1 MARFRSSAA
10 PNISGFSGVGRSGG
24 RIGNFEQINF
34 DPGSTNAGSAANIV
48 NVGQLYG
55 ELSAKSPD
63 YDEIAYTGEKIRH
76 GEQMTALDALGKALN
91 AGITAAGQVEEAN
104 EIAKTYAAQEGA
116 VKKQGAF
123 SLLGSIASAA
133 IPLAFP
139 SDETMKDN
147 IQPIEDA
154 LATLRQ
160 LKPVTFHY
168 KPEYNNSPERMHH
181 GFIAQ
186 EYQTV
191 LPDATYRD
199 ESNGKL
205 CIDTNDLIGLLV
217 RANQQLETRIARLEA
232 KQALTAV

>member
-1 MARFRSSAA
+1 MARFAGSGV
-10 PNISGFSGVGRSGG
+10 PQISGFSGYGRS
-24 RIGNFEQINF
+24 RAPEFTSLNL
-34 DPGSTNAGSAANIV
+34 DPGTTDAASGASVV
-48 NVGQLYG
+48 NVGSIYG
-55 ELSAKSPD
+55 TIRDKSPKYDETANTAQKIRAEEEITGMEASAKMARAGIQAAGT
-63 YDEIAYTGEKIRH
+63 IASAE
-76 GEQMTALDALGKALN
+76 EQAKALR
-91 AGITAAGQVEEAN
+91 
-104 EIAKTYAAQEGA
+104 AQA
-116 VKKQGAF
+116 SATKKGGMF
-123 SLLGSIASAA
+123 SAIGSIASAA
-133 IPLAFP
+133 IPLAF

-154 LATLRQ
+154 LVTLRQ

-168 KPEYNNSPERMHH
+168 KAEYNSSPERMHH

-232 KQALTAV
+232 KEALTAV

>member
-1 MARFRSSAA
+1 MARFAGSAV
-10 PNISGFSGVGRSGG
+10 PQISGFRGYGRSKAVEFTPL
-24 RIGNFEQINF
+24 NL
-34 DPGSTNAGSAANIV
+34 DPETTDAASGASVV
-48 NVGQLYG
+48 NVGSIYG
-55 ELSAKSPD
+55 NIRDKSPK
-63 YDEIAYTGEKIRH
+63 YDEIANTAQKIRAAEEIT
-76 GEQMTALDALGKALN
+76 GMEASAKMARAGIQAAGTIASAEEQAKALR
-91 AGITAAGQVEEAN
+91 AQAD
-104 EIAKTYAAQEGA
+104 AK
-116 VKKQGAF
+116 KKGGLF
-123 SLLGSIASAA
+123 SAIGNIASAA
-133 IPLAFP
+133 IPLVMSG

-160 LKPVTFHY
+160 LRPVTFHY
-168 KPEYNNSPERMHH
+168 KPEYNSSPERMHH

-205 CIDTNDLIGLLV
+205 CIDPIDLIGLLV

>member
-1 MARFRSSAA
+1 MARFAGSAV
-10 PNISGFSGVGRSGG
+10 PQISGFRGYGRSKAVEFTPL
-24 RIGNFEQINF
+24 NL
-34 DPGSTNAGSAANIV
+34 DPETTDAASGASVV
-48 NVGQLYG
+48 NVGSIYG
-55 ELSAKSPD
+55 NIRDKSPK
-63 YDEIAYTGEKIRH
+63 YDEIANTAQKIRAAEEIT
-76 GEQMTALDALGKALN
+76 GMEASAKMAR
-91 AGITAAGQVEEAN
+91 AGIQAAGTIASAEEQAAALRDQAS
-104 EIAKTYAAQEGA
+104 AK
-116 VKKQGAF
+116 KKGGLF
-123 SLLGSIASAA
+123 SAIGSIASAA
-133 IPLAFP
+133 IPLAMA

-160 LKPVTFHY
+160 LRPVTFHY
-168 KPEYNNSPERMHH
+168 KPEYNSSPERMHH

-205 CIDTNDLIGLLV
+205 CIDPIDLIGLLV

-232 KQALTAV
+232 KQVLTAV

>member
-91 AGITAAGQVEEAN
+91 AGITAAGQVAEAK
-104 EIAKTYAAQEGA
+104 EIGETYDAQASSTKKGA
-116 VKKQGAF
+116 VTSFFGN
-123 SLLGSIASAA
+123 IAAAA
-133 IPLAFP
+133 IPLAFS
-139 SDETMKDN
+139 SDETMK
-147 IQPIEDA
+147 
-154 LATLRQ
+154 
-160 LKPVTFHY
+160 
-168 KPEYNNSPERMHH
+168 
-181 GFIAQ
+181 
-186 EYQTV
+186 
-191 LPDATYRD
+191 
-199 ESNGKL
+199 
-205 CIDTNDLIGLLV
+205 
-217 RANQQLETRIARLEA
+217 
-232 KQALTAV
+232 

>member
-1 MARFRSSAA
+1 MARFTGSAV
-10 PNISGFSGVGRSGG
+10 PQISGFNGYGRSKAAKFAPL
-24 RIGNFEQINF
+24 NLE
-34 DPGSTNAGSAANIV
+34 PGTTDAASGASVV
-48 NVGQLYG
+48 NVGAIYKNIRD
-55 ELSAKSPD
+55 KSPK
-63 YDEIAYTGEKIRH
+63 YDEIANTAQKIRANEEIT
-76 GEQMTALDALGKALN
+76 GMEASAKMARAGIQAAGTIASAEEQAAALN
-91 AGITAAGQVEEAN
+91 DQASATRKGGM
-104 EIAKTYAAQEGA
+104 
-116 VKKQGAF
+116 F
-123 SLLGSIASAA
+123 SAIGNIASAA
-133 IPLAFP
+133 IPLALAA

-168 KPEYNNSPERMHH
+168 KAEYSSSPERMHH

>member
-1 MARFRSSAA
+1 MARFAGSAV
-10 PNISGFSGVGRSGG
+10 PQISGFNTLGRS
-24 RIGNFEQINF
+24 RAAEFTPLNI
-34 DPGSTNAGSAANIV
+34 DPGTTNAADGASVV
-48 NVGQLYG
+48 NVGAIYG
-55 ELSAKSPD
+55 QIRDKSPK
-63 YDEIAYTGEKIRH
+63 YDEIATTAEKIRAE
-76 GEQMTALDALGKALN
+76 EQITGMSAAAKMAR
-91 AGITAAGQVEEAN
+91 AGIQAAGHVESAE
-104 EIAKTYAAQEGA
+104 EQAAALRDQA
-116 VKKQGAF
+116 SATKKGGF
-123 SLLGSIASAA
+123 MSMVGSIASAA
-133 IPLAFP
+133 IPLAF

-168 KPEYNNSPERMHH
+168 KAEYNSSPERMHH

>member
-1 MARFRSSAA
+1 MARFAGSQV
-10 PNISGFSGVGRSGG
+10 PQISGFNGYGRSKAVEFAPL
-24 RIGNFEQINF
+24 NL
-34 DPGSTNAGSAANIV
+34 DPGTTDAASGASVV
-48 NVGQLYG
+48 NVGAIYG
-55 ELSAKSPD
+55 NIRDRSPK
-63 YDEIAYTGEKIRH
+63 YDEIANTAQKIRAEEEIT
-76 GEQMTALDALGKALN
+76 GMTASAKMAR
-91 AGITAAGQVEEAN
+91 AGIQAAGTVAAAEEQ
-104 EIAKTYAAQEGA
+104 AAALRDQA
-116 VKKQGAF
+116 SATKKAGMF
-123 SLLGSIASAA
+123 SAIGSIASAA
-133 IPLAFP
+133 VPLAFM
-139 SDETMKDN
+139 SDETVKDN

-160 LKPVTFHY
+160 LKPVAFHY
-168 KPEYNNSPERMHH
+168 KAEYNSSPERMHH